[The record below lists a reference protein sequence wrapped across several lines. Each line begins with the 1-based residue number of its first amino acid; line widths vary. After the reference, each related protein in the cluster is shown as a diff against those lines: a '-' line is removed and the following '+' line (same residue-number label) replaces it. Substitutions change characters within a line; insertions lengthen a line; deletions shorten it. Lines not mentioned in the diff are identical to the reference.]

1 MSLPK
6 GTSGLFFL
14 DIVKYLTGKDHD
26 SPAIPREQRPK
37 LRTSFLRDPE
47 EAEGYATKATPE
59 LKNKRACALTM
70 ATVAAANHRN
80 LQTSAIAAAAV
91 TVTVTTHP
99 Q

>member
-14 DIVKYLTGKDHD
+14 DIVKYLTGRDHD

-37 LRTSFLRDPE
+37 LRTSFLRDPG

-70 ATVAAANHRN
+70 ATVAAANHRD
-80 LQTSAIAAAAV
+80 LQASATAAAV
-91 TVTVTTHP
+91 AVTVTTHLR
-99 Q
+99 